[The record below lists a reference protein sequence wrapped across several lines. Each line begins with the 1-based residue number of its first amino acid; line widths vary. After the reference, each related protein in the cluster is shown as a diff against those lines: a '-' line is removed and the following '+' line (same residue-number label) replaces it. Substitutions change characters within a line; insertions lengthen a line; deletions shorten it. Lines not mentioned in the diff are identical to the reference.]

1 MNHTNW
7 MRQSMSNSVR
17 YARHAVAI
25 LIAILAVPFASAP
38 AQSADDRRTVDAFR
52 DSIAPIRDTV
62 SLRRLELAMM
72 GDARQRRDDGVLH
85 LKLGFLSLRLGDL
98 AGRKHYEDA
107 GSEFE
112 WVVQLQPQ
120 WPYGWY
126 GLGMAELGVGD
137 SEVALVQGLQTMLGR
152 DALTRSARAFA
163 KSAEVDPEFVAG
175 LVELTNTALRQRIN
189 TRLDVAL
196 AALRRAAGTPASRHP
211 LVQLARGRVE
221 REIGSLDSA
230 SAAIN
235 AILTSDPR
243 NSDALLELARIRFGM
258 GRLDGAEPYY
268 RGLGVAGAAA
278 TASYRADLA
287 TIMPDSLLRRFDV
300 ASLAERVVMV
310 RQFWASRDSDELHRP
325 GERLREHY
333 RRLDHAQRNFRLVTR
348 NRQFDIAERYRSMQ
362 TEFDDRGVIYIR
374 HGPPTERASHSAP
387 QIEPNE
393 SWRYARDGG
402 DLVFHFV
409 ARQDVQDYRL
419 VESLF
424 DVLGFQATVA
434 LRDGSDP
441 LNQSALVNDLLRSR
455 EGLSP
460 VYSRLIAGGRGSA
473 AQIQTQERALGRR
486 SIALGTTSDSWRL
499 RYDAPLPTRIETVA
513 VGHDSAGPSLQIAYA
528 VQGAGLRPVATA
540 RGFAYPVR
548 LRATVMALDGRTV
561 ATIDTTRVFVTA
573 AEVPQREH
581 LLGHLTLRVPPGT
594 YTMRTAV
601 ETDRAGMV
609 TTRDTVHVAGVD
621 GPAIGLSDLA
631 IGARNVNLPWLTASR
646 DTAWANP
653 LVAFQRRVPLQL
665 YFEVGGIAAGTVF
678 RTDIALLRPG
688 GGSIVKRIFGG
699 GGAAVRLGFDA
710 AHPGGVATV
719 SRELDLTELKAGNY
733 VLEVVVSTRDGR
745 RAVRRRTLSVLP

>member
-1 MNHTNW
+1 MNSGT
-7 MRQSMSNSVR
+7 
-17 YARHAVAI
+17 RHATNAIIALSMILLATPIVTGAGQTVAE
-25 LIAILAVPFASAP
+25 
-38 AQSADDRRTVDAFR
+38 RRSIDAFR
-52 DSIAPIRDTV
+52 DSIATVHDTAA
-62 SLRRLELAMM
+62 LRRLERSMI
-72 GDARQRRDDGVLH
+72 DVARQQRNDGLLH
-85 LKLGFLSLRLGDL
+85 LRLGFLSLRLGDVS
-98 AGRKHYEDA
+98 GRQHYEDA

-112 WVVQLQPQ
+112 WVVQLHPQ

-152 DALTRSARAFA
+152 DALTRSANAFA

-196 AALRRAAGTPASRHP
+196 AALRRAAGTPASRNP
-211 LVQLARGRVE
+211 AVLLARGRVE
-221 REIGSLDSA
+221 RETGSLDSA
-230 SAAIN
+230 AAAIN
-235 AILTSDPR
+235 AVLAIDPQ

-258 GRLDGAEPYY
+258 GRLDGADPYY
-268 RGLGVAGAAA
+268 RGLGVASTAA

-287 TIMPDSLLRRFDV
+287 TIMPDSVLRRFDV
-300 ASLAERVVMV
+300 ASLADRVVLV
-310 RQFWASRDSDELHRP
+310 RQFWATRDSDELHRP

-348 NRQFDIAERYRSMQ
+348 NRQFDIAERYRSLQ
-362 TEFDDRGVIYIR
+362 SEYDDRGVIYIR

-387 QIEPNE
+387 QLEPNE

-402 DLVFHFV
+402 DLIFHFV

-424 DVLGFQATVA
+424 DVLGFQATVS
-434 LRDGSDP
+434 LRNGSDP
-441 LNQSALVNDLLRSR
+441 INQSALVSDLLRSR

-460 VYSRLIAGGRGSA
+460 VYSRLIAGGRGSS

-486 SIALGTTSDSWRL
+486 SIALGTVSDSWRL
-499 RYDAPLPTRIETVA
+499 RHDTPLPTRIETVA
-513 VGHDSAGPSLQIAYA
+513 VGHDSIGPTLQIAYA
-528 VQGAGLRPVATA
+528 VQGAGLRPVVTP

-561 ATIDTTRVFVTA
+561 ASIDTTRVFVTA
-573 AEVPQREH
+573 SEVPQREH
-581 LLGHLTLRVPPGT
+581 LLGHLAIRVPPGT

-631 IGARNVNLPWLTASR
+631 IGARNVNLPWLTATR

-653 LVAFQRRVPLQL
+653 LAAFQRRVPLQL
-665 YFEVGGIAAGTVF
+665 YFEVAGIAAGTVF
-678 RTDIALLRPG
+678 RTDVALLRPG
-688 GGSIVKRIFGG
+688 GGSVVKRIFGG
-699 GGAAVRLGFDA
+699 GGAAIKLGFDA
-710 AHPGGVATV
+710 THPGGVATI

-745 RAVRRRTLSVLP
+745 RAVRRRTLSVVP